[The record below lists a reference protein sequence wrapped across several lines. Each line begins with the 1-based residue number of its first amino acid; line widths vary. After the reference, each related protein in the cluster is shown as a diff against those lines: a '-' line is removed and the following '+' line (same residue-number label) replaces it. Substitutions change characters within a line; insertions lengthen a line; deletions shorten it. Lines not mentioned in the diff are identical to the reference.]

1 MIRPDQKIK
10 ELEEKISKLK
20 SSVEE
25 LRVLNDIAV
34 SSGKAVSV
42 DQILNLIVHK
52 SVNAASAEQGSILLV
67 TKNTSKPFKTIVRQ
81 DDTSS
86 LKHNYHIGM
95 DITGWVLHNKKPL
108 IIQDLSTDERFH
120 PGDEE
125 KKEIRSVLCVPIW
138 FEGDII
144 GLMMLVNKKGGKCFT
159 REDMTLFSII
169 SVQAGQLIKNLEL
182 QRKYFKERVDAEKLQ
197 EMDKLKTNFF
207 TNISHEFRTPL
218 TMILSP
224 AQQIRELND
233 VAKIRE
239 LADLIYTSGLK
250 LKQMTDQI
258 LDLSKIEA
266 GQVCLETA
274 EGNIIEVIDNI
285 VLSFQS
291 YAETKRI
298 KLNFFSDSKAVFC
311 FDKDKIEKILGN
323 LLSNALKF
331 TKNEGSVNVTAAVH
345 NSEPDDNESGKK
357 IFEITVEDTGIGIP
371 SGQLSNIFNRY
382 YRVEKGTGEYEGTG
396 IGLSLVKE
404 LVELHKGTISVESK
418 EGKGT
423 TFRVRLPMGL
433 KSALPS
439 VKSSQTEAEATA
451 SRDEAAEVSKL
462 TGVNRNVKVN
472 DNEDLIYSELNN
484 KVKPVLLI
492 IEDNSKLRKY
502 VSGILGDLYKTFQ
515 AENGKTGL
523 DKAFEIIPD
532 LIVSDIMMPE
542 LDGITLSGKLKSDLR
557 TSHIPVVLLTA
568 RSAVSDKIEG
578 LDSGADDYIVKPFE
592 ASELLARI
600 RNLLAQRQRIHQHFK
615 AKGIIL
621 DDTRLTSIDQKFLQD
636 AVKIINDHISDI
648 SFSVEMFAAELAV
661 SRSVLHRKIDSL
673 IGESPSDLIR
683 RLRLNKAA
691 RLIEQ
696 KWGNMAEISLEVGF
710 SNPSYFARCFQKQ
723 FGFPPSQ
730 YHQSRV

>member
-1 MIRPDQKIK
+1 MIRTDQKIK

-52 SVNAASAEQGSILLV
+52 SISAASAEQGSILLV
-67 TKNTSKPFKTIVRQ
+67 TKNTQKPFKTIIRQ

-86 LKHNYHIGM
+86 LQHNYHIGM

-108 IIQDLSTDERFH
+108 IIQDLAKDDRFH

-125 KKEIRSVLCVPIW
+125 KKEIHSVLCVPIW
-138 FEGDII
+138 FEGDIT

-169 SVQAGQLIKNLEL
+169 SVQAGQLIRNLEL
-182 QRKYFKERVDAEKLQ
+182 QRKYFQERIEAEKLQ
-197 EMDKLKTNFF
+197 EMDKLKTDFF

-224 AQQIRELND
+224 AQQIHKLDNIS
-233 VAKIRE
+233 KIRE
-239 LADLIYTSGLK
+239 MADLIYSSGLK
-250 LKQMTDQI
+250 LKQLTDQI

-266 GQVCLETA
+266 GQVRLETA
-274 EGNIIEVIDNI
+274 EGDITEVINNI
-285 VLSFQS
+285 VMSFQAF
-291 YAETKRI
+291 AETKGVQ
-298 KLNFFSDSKAVFC
+298 LNFRGDSKTVFC
-311 FDKDKIEKILGN
+311 FDKDKVEKILGN
-323 LLSNALKF
+323 LLSNAVKF
-331 TKNEGSVNVTAAVH
+331 TERKGSVNVTAKMINH
-345 NSEPDDNESGKK
+345 SETGGIESRSQL
-357 IFEITVEDTGIGIP
+357 FEIIVEDTGIGIP
-371 SGQLSNIFNRY
+371 AKKVSNIFNRY
-382 YRVEKGTGEYEGTG
+382 YQVEESAGQYEGTG

-423 TFRVRLPMGL
+423 KFRLRLPMGL
-433 KSALPS
+433 EPTQSVSASP
-439 VKSSQTEAEATA
+439 QTETNEPAAGV
-451 SRDEAAEVSKL
+451 EAAEVSEL
-462 TGVNRNVKVN
+462 STGYGN
-472 DNEDLIYSELNN
+472 DKIPDQENLIDSEL
-484 KVKPVLLI
+484 KVRPVLLV
-492 IEDNSKLRKY
+492 IEDNAKLRKY
-502 VSGILGDLYKTFQ
+502 ISGILGNLYKIVP
-515 AENGKTGL
+515 AENGKEGL

-532 LIVSDIMMPE
+532 VIISDIMMPE
-542 LDGITLSGKLKSDLR
+542 LDGITVSEKLKTDLR
-557 TSHIPVVLLTA
+557 TSHIPVILLTA
-568 RSAVSDKIEG
+568 KSAVSDKIDG
-578 LDSGADDYIVKPFE
+578 LNSGADDYIIKPFE

-600 RNLLAQRQRIHQHFK
+600 RNLLEQRKRIHEHFK
-615 AKGIIL
+615 AKGILL
-621 DDTRLTSIDQKFLQD
+621 DDTRLTSIDQKFLQE
-636 AVKIINDHISDI
+636 AIKVINEHISDI

-661 SRSVLHRKIDSL
+661 SRSVLHRKLDSL
-673 IGESPSDLIR
+673 VGESPSELIR

-691 RLIEQ
+691 KLIEQ

-710 SNPSYFARCFQKQ
+710 ANPSYFAKRFQKQ

-730 YHQSRV
+730 YHQKKI

>member
-1 MIRPDQKIK
+1 MIRTDQKIK

-52 SVNAASAEQGSILLV
+52 SISAASAEQGSILLV
-67 TKNTSKPFKTIVRQ
+67 TKNTQKPFKTIIRQ

-86 LKHNYHIGM
+86 LQHNYHIGM

-108 IIQDLSTDERFH
+108 IIQDLAKDDRFH

-125 KKEIRSVLCVPIW
+125 KKEIHSVLCVPIW
-138 FEGDII
+138 FEGDIT

-169 SVQAGQLIKNLEL
+169 SVQAGQLIRNLEL
-182 QRKYFKERVDAEKLQ
+182 QRKYFQERIEAEKLQ
-197 EMDKLKTNFF
+197 EMDKLKTDFF

-224 AQQIRELND
+224 AQQIHKLDNIS
-233 VAKIRE
+233 KIRE
-239 LADLIYTSGLK
+239 MADLIYSSGLK
-250 LKQMTDQI
+250 LKQLTDQI

-266 GQVCLETA
+266 GQVRLETA
-274 EGNIIEVIDNI
+274 EGDITEVINNI
-285 VLSFQS
+285 VMSFQAF
-291 YAETKRI
+291 AETKGVQ
-298 KLNFFSDSKAVFC
+298 LNFRGDSKTVFC
-311 FDKDKIEKILGN
+311 FDKDKVEKILGN
-323 LLSNALKF
+323 LLSNAVKF
-331 TKNEGSVNVTAAVH
+331 TERKGSVNVTAKMINH
-345 NSEPDDNESGKK
+345 SETGGIESRSQL
-357 IFEITVEDTGIGIP
+357 FEIIVEDTGIGIP
-371 SGQLSNIFNRY
+371 AKKVSNIFNRY
-382 YRVEKGTGEYEGTG
+382 YQVEESAGQYEGTG

-423 TFRVRLPMGL
+423 KFRLRLPMGL
-433 KSALPS
+433 EPTQSVSASP
-439 VKSSQTEAEATA
+439 QTETNEPAAGV
-451 SRDEAAEVSKL
+451 EAAEVSEL
-462 TGVNRNVKVN
+462 STGYGN
-472 DNEDLIYSELNN
+472 DKIPDQENLIDSEL
-484 KVKPVLLI
+484 KIRPVLLV
-492 IEDNSKLRKY
+492 IEDNAKLRKY
-502 VSGILGDLYKTFQ
+502 ISGILGNLYKIVP
-515 AENGKTGL
+515 AENGKEGL

-532 LIVSDIMMPE
+532 VIISDIMMPE
-542 LDGITLSGKLKSDLR
+542 LDGITVSEKLKTDLR
-557 TSHIPVVLLTA
+557 TSHIPVILLTA
-568 RSAVSDKIEG
+568 KSAVSDKIDG
-578 LDSGADDYIVKPFE
+578 LNSGADDYIIKPFE

-600 RNLLAQRQRIHQHFK
+600 RNLLEQRKRIHEHFK
-615 AKGIIL
+615 AKGILL
-621 DDTRLTSIDQKFLQD
+621 DDTRLTSIDQKFLQE
-636 AVKIINDHISDI
+636 AIKVINEHISDI

-661 SRSVLHRKIDSL
+661 SRSVLHRKLDSL
-673 IGESPSDLIR
+673 VGESPSELIR

-691 RLIEQ
+691 KLIEQ

-710 SNPSYFARCFQKQ
+710 ANPSYFAKRFQKQ

-730 YHQSRV
+730 YHQKKI

>member
-182 QRKYFKERVDAEKLQ
+182 QRKYLKERVDAEKLQ

-224 AQQIRELND
+224 AQQIQELKD

-239 LADLIYTSGLK
+239 LADLIYSSGLK

-266 GQVCLETA
+266 GQVHLETA

-291 YAETKRI
+291 YAETKGI
-298 KLNFFSDSKAVFC
+298 QLNFCSDSKAVFC
-311 FDKDKIEKILGN
+311 FDKDKVDKILGN

-331 TKNEGSVNVTAAVH
+331 TKSEGSVNVTAAVH
-345 NSEPDDNESGKK
+345 NSEQDNNESESKV
-357 IFEITVEDTGIGIP
+357 FEITVEDTGIGIP

-382 YRVEKGTGEYEGTG
+382 YRVEKGTGEYEGSG

-423 TFRVRLPMGL
+423 TFRLRLPMGL
-433 KSALPS
+433 KPALPS
-439 VKSSQTEAEATA
+439 VKSSQTEAEETA
-451 SRDEAAEVSKL
+451 SLYEAAEVSNI
-462 TGVNRNVKVN
+462 TGVNRNVKV
-472 DNEDLIYSELNN
+472 
-484 KVKPVLLI
+484 
-492 IEDNSKLRKY
+492 
-502 VSGILGDLYKTFQ
+502 
-515 AENGKTGL
+515 
-523 DKAFEIIPD
+523 PD
-532 LIVSDIMMPE
+532 LKTV
-542 LDGITLSGKLKSDLR
+542 
-557 TSHIPVVLLTA
+557 
-568 RSAVSDKIEG
+568 
-578 LDSGADDYIVKPFE
+578 
-592 ASELLARI
+592 
-600 RNLLAQRQRIHQHFK
+600 
-615 AKGIIL
+615 
-621 DDTRLTSIDQKFLQD
+621 
-636 AVKIINDHISDI
+636 
-648 SFSVEMFAAELAV
+648 
-661 SRSVLHRKIDSL
+661 
-673 IGESPSDLIR
+673 
-683 RLRLNKAA
+683 
-691 RLIEQ
+691 
-696 KWGNMAEISLEVGF
+696 
-710 SNPSYFARCFQKQ
+710 
-723 FGFPPSQ
+723 
-730 YHQSRV
+730 